1 MKRTLTAV
9 PVMPA
14 TLNVIEKSGVG
25 RRSKSPCVY
34 IAVGAAA
41 AARNRSRNGL
51 RRAFVIVGVAEESTP
66 TTKAST
72 RAGGKSNPRFPSGGN
87 SCARMNPL
95 SYSNRNRIVDAFAG
109 SIICTSSSDDRARST
124 AGTKRTPSNA
134 SLETA
139 RPSISTASVCRYIL
153 TNHGKV

>member
-34 IAVGAAA
+34 IAVGAAT

-51 RRAFVIVGVAEESTP
+51 RRAFVIVGVAAELGRD
-66 TTKAST
+66 K
-72 RAGGKSNPRFPSGGN
+72 G
-87 SCARMNPL
+87 CL
-95 SYSNRNRIVDAFAG
+95 
-109 SIICTSSSDDRARST
+109 RARDSAVVPEGIT
-124 AGTKRTPSNA
+124 ATYLQEHKTHNKSQ
-134 SLETA
+134 T
-139 RPSISTASVCRYIL
+139 
-153 TNHGKV
+153 